1 MTTDDQGALDIT
13 GIMGYLPHRYPF
25 LLVDRVL
32 ACVPGKTLT
41 AIKNVTMNEPFFVG
55 HFPGHPVMP
64 GVLVIEALAQA
75 SAILA
80 YRTPGPHNTEG
91 AIFLFAGIDSARF
104 RRQVAPGDQL
114 LLEVSVVRIVRG
126 VGKFAARATVD
137 GEMAAEAELMAALR
151 PPIPGGAAA
160 PGA

>member
-1 MTTDDQGALDIT
+1 MTTDDKGALDISE
-13 GIMGYLPHRYPF
+13 IMGYLPHRYPF

-32 ACVPGKTLT
+32 ACEPGKTLR
-41 AIKNVTMNEPFFVG
+41 AVKNVSMNEPFFAG

-80 YRTPGPHNTEG
+80 YRTPGSHSGEG
-91 AIFLFAGIDSARF
+91 ALFLFAGIDNARF
-104 RRQVAPGDQL
+104 RRQVGPGDQL
-114 LLEVSVVRIVRG
+114 LLEVGVLRIVRG
-126 VGKFAARATVD
+126 VGKFSARATVD
-137 GEMAAEAELMAALR
+137 GEMAAEAELMAAFR
-151 PPIPGGAAA
+151 PGRAAPA

>member
-1 MTTDDQGALDIT
+1 MTTDNDGALDIN
-13 GIMGYLPHRYPF
+13 GIMRCLPHRYPF
-25 LLVDRVL
+25 LLIDRVL
-32 ACVPGKTLT
+32 ACEPGKSLR
-41 AIKNVTMNEPFFVG
+41 AVKNVTINESFFAG

-80 YRTPGPHNTEG
+80 YRTPGPHNSEG
-91 AIFLFAGIDSARF
+91 ALFLFAGIDSARF

-114 LLEVSVVRIVRG
+114 LLEVEVRRIVRG

-137 GEMAAEAELMAALR
+137 GEVAAEAELMAALR
-151 PPIPGGAAA
+151 PGKAGSVAA
-160 PGA
+160 PDG

>member
-1 MTTDDQGALDIT
+1 MTTEDNGALDVN

-32 ACVPGKTLT
+32 SCEPGKTLR
-41 AIKNVTMNEPFFVG
+41 AVKNVTMNEPYFAG

-91 AIFLFAGIDSARF
+91 ALFLFAGIDNARF

-114 LLEVSVVRIVRG
+114 LLEVEVLRIVRG

-137 GEMAAEAELMAALR
+137 GEMAAQAELMAALR
-151 PPIPGGAAA
+151 PGTAGGG

>member
-1 MTTDDQGALDIT
+1 MTIDAEGALDIN

-32 ACVPGKTLT
+32 ACAPGKTLR
-41 AIKNVTMNEPFFVG
+41 AIKNVTMNEPFFAG
-55 HFPGHPVMP
+55 HFPDHPVMP

-80 YRTPGPHNTEG
+80 YRTPGSHSGEG
-91 AIFLFAGIDSARF
+91 ALFLFAGIDNARF

-114 LLEVSVVRIVRG
+114 LLEVEVLRIVRG

-137 GEMAAEAELMAALR
+137 GEMAAEAELMAAFR
-151 PPIPGGAAA
+151 PGKAAGAPAA
-160 PGA
+160 GR

>member
-1 MTTDDQGALDIT
+1 MTTDDNGALDISE
-13 GIMGYLPHRYPF
+13 IMGYLPHRYPF

-32 ACVPGKTLT
+32 ACEPGKTLR
-41 AIKNVTMNEPFFVG
+41 AVKNVSMNEPFFAG

-80 YRTPGPHNTEG
+80 YRTPGSHSGEG
-91 AIFLFAGIDSARF
+91 ALFLFAGIDNARF
-104 RRQVAPGDQL
+104 RRQVGPGDQL
-114 LLEVSVVRIVRG
+114 LLEVGVLRIVRG
-126 VGKFAARATVD
+126 VGKFSARATVD
-137 GEMAAEAELMAALR
+137 GEMAAEAELMAAFR
-151 PPIPGGAAA
+151 PGRATPA

>member
-1 MTTDDQGALDIT
+1 MTTDDKGALDISE
-13 GIMGYLPHRYPF
+13 IMGYLPHRYPF

-32 ACVPGKTLT
+32 ACEPGKTLR
-41 AIKNVTMNEPFFVG
+41 AVKNVSMNEPFFAG

-80 YRTPGPHNTEG
+80 YRTPGSHSGEG
-91 AIFLFAGIDSARF
+91 ALFLFAGIDNARF
-104 RRQVAPGDQL
+104 RRQVGPGDQL
-114 LLEVSVVRIVRG
+114 LLEVGVLRIVRG
-126 VGKFAARATVD
+126 VGKFSARATVD
-137 GEMAAEAELMAALR
+137 GEMAAEAELMAAFR
-151 PPIPGGAAA
+151 PGRVAPA

>member
-1 MTTDDQGALDIT
+1 MTTDDNGALDIN
-13 GIMGYLPHRYPF
+13 GIMSFLPHRYPI

-32 ACVPGKTLT
+32 ACEPGKTLR
-41 AIKNVTMNEPFFVG
+41 AIKNVTMNEPFFAG

-80 YRTPGPHNTEG
+80 YRTPGPHNSKG
-91 AIFLFAGIDSARF
+91 ALFLFAGIDNARF

-114 LLEVSVVRIVRG
+114 LLEVEVLRIVRG

-137 GEMAAEAELMAALR
+137 GEMAAQAELMAALR
-151 PPIPGGAAA
+151 PGDPTGTGTPGG
-160 PGA
+160 

>member
-1 MTTDDQGALDIT
+1 MTTDDGALDIN
-13 GIMGYLPHRYPF
+13 GIMRYLPHRYPF

-32 ACVPGKTLT
+32 ACVPGKTLR
-41 AIKNVTMNEPFFVG
+41 AVKNVSMNEPFFAG

-75 SAILA
+75 SAILS
-80 YRTPGPHNTEG
+80 YRTPGPHNSEG
-91 AIFLFAGIDSARF
+91 ALFLFAGIDSARF
-104 RRQVAPGDQL
+104 RRQVGPGDQL
-114 LLEVSVVRIVRG
+114 LLEVEVLRIVRG

-151 PPIPGGAAA
+151 PGTASGTGA
-160 PGA
+160 PRG